1 MLSKQQ
7 RLNRV
12 PYFSLWR
19 EMRGGRS
26 LSLSKRPL
34 SKPGGIFFL
43 ITLLTLAGPAVA
55 DVQLVAV
62 PSTQSACL
70 GQNFDITIQKQS
82 TDTVDG
88 IDLFLSFDAATL
100 KVNSITNQSTLDF
113 AMKNTINTGN
123 LNYSAISFANTP
135 PSGNFDFIT
144 LNVTPLAASAG
155 TALQFDTNNSTVTHS
170 GSYLNYTADDLTVAI
185 DQTCPCSNV
194 TEIPTAQCETLVSLY
209 DSTNGDNWTNN
220 DGWKT
225 TDTPCSW
232 KGISCYN
239 DEVTGIN
246 LNANKLTG
254 TIPDLSALTSVRQI
268 SLYGNQLSG
277 YLPDFSNL
285 INLSALNFSGNQLS
299 GSIPD
304 LSTLINLQSFHIQ
317 DNQFSDRIPN
327 LSTLTKLRNLSLA
340 TNELSGPFPDL
351 SALANLEYLA
361 LSNNQLSGTI
371 PDFDALTNLRNLYLS
386 GNTEL
391 CKDPNTDYGQW
402 TSTVSSFDECQ
413 ASFCDTVTEIPT
425 AQCEDLV
432 ALYDSTDGDNWKTNT
447 GWKQTNTPCSWHGIA
462 CSGGNVTQISLISN
476 QLSGTISDLSQLT
489 QLQSVILQSNQL
501 TGTIPDLSAAS
512 NLQQL
517 ELQHNQLTG
526 TIPSWIS
533 NMTQLQNIQ
542 FNKNQLTGAIP
553 NLSALTQLQ
562 VLNLNKNQLT
572 GSVPDL
578 SALTQLS
585 HFSANTNQLT
595 GEIPSLN
602 TLSNLGHLA
611 LNDNQLTGNIPDLSG
626 LTSIQQLRLNNN
638 QLEGPIPALT
648 ALTNLD
654 ELNLSDNQLCQDSNT
669 NYAGR
674 SEVDAFATCS
684 ICDTAVQMQ
693 KNQCET
699 LVSLYDSTNGD
710 NWTRKTG
717 WKQTNTPCSWEGII
731 CNGDGYVTNISL
743 YSNQLAGTLPDLSAL
758 TELLYVSL
766 SGNQLTGSLPDLSA
780 STKLHTLAVNHNQLS
795 GTLPDLS
802 ALTQLKTLYL
812 YDNQFTGSIP
822 DLSTLTKLEDIR
834 LYTNQLT
841 GAMPNLSALTQLQF
855 LSFGNN
861 KLTGTI
867 PDLSALTQL
876 QNLRLYSNQF
886 TGSIPDLSA
895 LTQLQ
900 FLSLGDNQLT
910 GTMPD
915 LSALTQL
922 QELRLYDNQLTGSIP
937 EYLSRLTQLEILR
950 LEDNQFSGPI
960 PDLSALTQLTDL
972 RLSKNQLTGPIPD
985 VSGATNL
992 EYLYLQE
999 NDLSGEIPTWLN
1011 TLTNLER
1018 LYLNDNG
1025 FTGEIPE
1032 LGNLTNLK
1040 NLTLSNNAL
1049 TGPIPAS
1056 LGTLNLETINI
1067 SSIPACKD
1075 PDADYGN
1082 LDVSAFLDCNDANY
1096 GLVLHLPFDGNAND
1110 NSGNGHDGTEYGQI
1124 DYVTGI
1130 SGQAVE
1136 FNGNDDF
1143 ITVSDS
1149 DLLDTDFAFTL
1160 SVWVNPSSY
1169 AQQSMIASKWYIYNS
1184 QGNDSE
1190 GDWVLDFINGG
1201 VPRLVTAYFEKGWNT
1216 EVSTYTDIMPVNRW
1230 HYITATFERGHLKL
1244 YIDGILVKET
1254 THQMDSTSTNEYSTD
1269 DIFIGQSR
1277 SNDSRYDYKGL
1288 MDDFRIHNRA
1298 LSASEIQSYYNS
1310 SKPATCTTVTEIPM
1324 AQCETLVALYDS
1336 TNGDNWTNNTGWK
1349 LSNTPCSWYGV
1360 TCSSGE
1366 ISGIELHNNQLSD
1379 TLPDFSALN
1388 NLNVLY
1394 LNNNQLTGTIP
1405 DFSALTNLQS
1415 LNLGSNQFAGTISD
1429 FSALTN
1435 LQYFSLY
1442 SNQLSGPLPEFKAL
1456 TKLVHLHLHNN
1467 QFTGSISDLSGLSNL
1482 QSLQLYSNQLTDSI
1496 PDLESLVELQRFS
1509 VANNQLSGPIPA
1521 LNSLTKLEALELHSN
1536 PDLCQNPNAD
1546 YAGRTEVEA
1555 FEICPDVKLVA
1566 EASTAEACI
1575 GQNLTIT
1582 VNKQLAQTVNEIQMA
1597 LNYDA
1602 NLFKINS
1609 ITNAGP
1615 LTQFNANHGNGT
1627 AQITAGNFTGIS
1639 DDFAIASLQLMP
1651 LAASVGTSLQ
1661 FNDSQTVVKLS
1672 GAPLRHESQGITL
1685 AIKDCVSDI
1694 VIQPEDNSAIWT
1706 LVEETQAIE
1715 QTGENL
1721 DAPKSLSFDASG
1733 NAYIADTLN
1742 HRILKRDTQGN
1753 LSVVAGT
1760 GIKGKTGDE
1769 GPAIE
1774 AKLNNPQGVAIDHEG
1789 NLYIADTL
1797 NHRIRKVDS
1806 NGIISTIAGIGKGG
1820 YAGDQGLAT
1829 AAKLRK
1835 PTAIVFDSNGHLYI
1849 ADSGN
1854 HRIRKVSG
1862 QRTRKPN
1869 ANSIIT
1875 TIAGNGKG
1883 YRGDNG
1889 PATGARLNNPS
1900 GLAVDN
1906 QNNLYIADTDNHR
1919 IRKIDNRGTITT
1931 VAGNGI
1937 KGYSGDGDPATAA
1950 QINAPTGLEVD
1961 STGNLYIADRNNH
1974 RIRKVDNE
1982 GTITTFTGTGK
1993 AGTSTDGILAGVAQ
2007 ITQPSDVALDQYGNL
2022 YIADKGN
2029 DTIRKI
2035 GEQDGEEGAA
2045 PPHQIA
2051 DCPNT
2056 EVTGIPKNECYALIA
2071 LYDSTKGPD
2080 WTDNT
2085 GWKATDT
2092 PCQWTGVTCTNGS
2105 VTEINLS
2112 NNNLEGD
2119 VPPQIGALVNLE
2131 VLNLNDNQISGALP
2145 TTIEHLNN
2153 LETLNVE
2160 NNALTGSLPAE
2171 LGDATNLQTVNLA
2184 NNQISGEIPDLNALT
2199 QLQTLN
2205 LSENLLNGP
2214 VPDLTALTTL
2224 QTLNISGEDQQV
2236 CRDSDIDYGNMPVG
2250 NLDDCPTGNQ
2260 LPTAAFT
2267 ATPNKG
2273 EAPLTVNLDARMS
2286 HDPFGNITA
2295 YFWESSDGT
2304 VLTGATPS
2312 ITYEHSGLYEITLK
2326 VMDNDGAPSLNIA
2339 KHLVEVY
2346 PGPDQMTLRLDK
2358 DGMGLGTISAKRD
2371 KDPATTCNTKCQ
2383 TESQDYPQDSEI
2395 KLTAK
2400 AAKGSL
2406 FTGWRGDCV
2415 GTEADNKIKVTM
2427 DSAKH
2432 CTAVFELEA
2441 TPPPQMHALTIDSVF
2456 TMDGT
2461 GTIEVQDR
2469 LCHEPPCMSY
2479 HEANKNIKITGTPSP
2494 HSYFIGWNRDCP
2506 FIGESTDATNLVV
2519 LKGDATCIAY
2529 FGNDSDL
2536 EAIDTAKEFEKEAEM
2551 LGSGEPVNEMYP
2563 EAYNHERYQQ
2573 AFRFAE
2579 KAMMTVKDQKLLDKK
2594 SWPDHFNDIENWFDP
2609 LPESLMGMPI
2619 WVQRVQIKSGENEFE
2634 DGAVIIGDYVH
2645 VEVFLL
2651 NKNREEELV
2660 SILVYYDEEPT
2671 IEYPQMENTEQANT
2685 RRRKGSK
2692 GYACFRG

>member
-123 LNYSAISFANTP
+123 LNFSAISFANTP

-155 TALQFDTNNSTVTHS
+155 TALQFDTNNSTVTYS

-194 TEIPTAQCETLVSLY
+194 TEIPTAQCDTLVS
-209 DSTNGDNWTNN
+209 
-220 DGWKT
+220 
-225 TDTPCSW
+225 
-232 KGISCYN
+232 
-239 DEVTGIN
+239 
-246 LNANKLTG
+246 
-254 TIPDLSALTSVRQI
+254 
-268 SLYGNQLSG
+268 
-277 YLPDFSNL
+277 
-285 INLSALNFSGNQLS
+285 
-299 GSIPD
+299 
-304 LSTLINLQSFHIQ
+304 
-317 DNQFSDRIPN
+317 
-327 LSTLTKLRNLSLA
+327 
-340 TNELSGPFPDL
+340 
-351 SALANLEYLA
+351 
-361 LSNNQLSGTI
+361 
-371 PDFDALTNLRNLYLS
+371 
-386 GNTEL
+386 
-391 CKDPNTDYGQW
+391 
-402 TSTVSSFDECQ
+402 
-413 ASFCDTVTEIPT
+413 
-425 AQCEDLV
+425 
-432 ALYDSTDGDNWKTNT
+432 LYDSTDGDNWTTNT
-447 GWKQTNTPCSWHGIA
+447 DWKQTNTPCSWYGITCA
-462 CSGGNVTQISLISN
+462 NDVVTEI
-476 QLSGTISDLSQLT
+476 DLHD
-489 QLQSVILQSNQL
+489 NNL
-501 TGTIPDLSAAS
+501 TGTL
-512 NLQQL
+512 
-517 ELQHNQLTG
+517 
-526 TIPSWIS
+526 
-533 NMTQLQNIQ
+533 
-542 FNKNQLTGAIP
+542 
-553 NLSALTQLQ
+553 
-562 VLNLNKNQLT
+562 
-572 GSVPDL
+572 PDL
-578 SALTQLS
+578 SALTSLETLALHS
-585 HFSANTNQLT
+585 LKPAETVTPNKLT
-595 GEIPSLN
+595 GNIPD
-602 TLSNLGHLA
+602 LSALINLKVINLGR
-611 LNDNQLTGNIPDLSG
+611 NQLTGNIPDLSS
-626 LTSIQQLRLNNN
+626 LTQLTYLSLSVN
-638 QLEGPIPALT
+638 ELT
-648 ALTNLD
+648 GDFPDLTNLT
-654 ELNLSDNQLCQDSNT
+654 NLQWLWI
-669 NYAGR
+669 G
-674 SEVDAFATCS
+674 
-684 ICDTAVQMQ
+684 
-693 KNQCET
+693 
-699 LVSLYDSTNGD
+699 
-710 NWTRKTG
+710 
-717 WKQTNTPCSWEGII
+717 
-731 CNGDGYVTNISL
+731 
-743 YSNQLAGTLPDLSAL
+743 SNQLTGTFPDLTGLTQLKSIGIADNKLTGTLPDLSQFTAL
-758 TELLYVSL
+758 EQIWV
-766 SGNQLTGSLPDLSA
+766 Q
-780 STKLHTLAVNHNQLS
+780 K
-795 GTLPDLS
+795 
-802 ALTQLKTLYL
+802 
-812 YDNQFTGSIP
+812 NQFTG
-822 DLSTLTKLEDIR
+822 
-834 LYTNQLT
+834 N
-841 GAMPNLSALTQLQF
+841 
-855 LSFGNN
+855 
-861 KLTGTI
+861 I
-867 PDLSALTQL
+867 PDLSALT
-876 QNLRLYSNQF
+876 NLDSIGFYRNQF
-886 TGSIPDLSA
+886 TGPLPDLSQ
-895 LTQLQ
+895 LTKLQ
-900 FLSLGDNQLT
+900 WAHLHTNQLT
-910 GTMPD
+910 GTIPE
-915 LSALTQL
+915 LSGLTQL
-922 QELRLYDNQLTGSIP
+922 QELGIGNNQIGGT
-937 EYLSRLTQLEILR
+937 
-950 LEDNQFSGPI
+950 I
-960 PDLSALTQLTDL
+960 PDLSNLTKLEGLWVSNNKITGAIPTLSTLTSL
-972 RLSKNQLTGPIPD
+972 TSLGLTGNQLCQD
-985 VSGATNL
+985 TN
-992 EYLYLQE
+992 
-999 NDLSGEIPTWLN
+999 
-1011 TLTNLER
+1011 
-1018 LYLNDNG
+1018 
-1025 FTGEIPE
+1025 
-1032 LGNLTNLK
+1032 
-1040 NLTLSNNAL
+1040 
-1049 TGPIPAS
+1049 
-1056 LGTLNLETINI
+1056 
-1067 SSIPACKD
+1067 
-1075 PDADYGN
+1075 ADYGN
-1082 LDVSAFLDCNDANY
+1082 WTEVNEYPDCGNPNITLTSPAHGATEIPITGQVFTWEPDSAASAHRIVISTQADFANFTEAGGGSYCNDTTTCVTQDFLTTNPQSYTAQLSENTTYYWKVRASRNPTFWSEVRSFTTGGLLAHWTFDNCDATDSSNNNFDGVFRGEPTCVDGVQGKGLRFDGDDAIDVDGGRQLAGYNITLSAWAHITENTNGTIAVKYDRVGKNGINY
-1096 GLVLHLPFDGNAND
+1096 SLGFSDSGNFKVGARTENAIDDQDLGIVYNIQPEELGWVHVAEVLTPESMKLYFNGELKNSMDLPAGFVAYTGTQKLGIGGAPVDMGPSTTAYQNTFLNDAVIDELSVYNYAFSEAQIENLYNTTKPATTGCNGDLQLADNLCEGLTAYYPMDGNAND
-1110 NSGNGHDGTEYGQI
+1110 ASGNGSNGVVNGATLTTDRHGNANSAYSFEDDYIQIADTSSLDLSQEFTIQAWINPHDGYGNQRHNHI
-1124 DYVTGI
+1124 DIVSKWGDTGI
-1130 SGQAVE
+1130 GNAAYLLGINNQGKILPWTYSGSAGSYFEGSQTVPI
-1136 FNGNDDF
+1136 NTWTYVVMVRTGN
-1143 ITVSDS
+1143 T
-1149 DLLDTDFAFTL
+1149 
-1160 SVWVNPSSY
+1160 
-1169 AQQSMIASKWYIYNS
+1169 SKVY
-1184 QGNDSE
+1184 
-1190 GDWVLDFINGG
+1190 INGTLDASFDNAEL
-1201 VPRLVTAYFEKGWNT
+1201 PQNSNYDL
-1216 EVSTYTDIMPVNRW
+1216 
-1230 HYITATFERGHLKL
+1230 
-1244 YIDGILVKET
+1244 
-1254 THQMDSTSTNEYSTD
+1254 
-1269 DIFIGQSR
+1269 FIGQAP
-1277 SNDSRYDYKGL
+1277 KGINRFSG
-1288 MDDFRIHNRA
+1288 MIDDVLIHNRA
-1298 LSASEIQSYYNS
+1298 LTASEIQSYYNS
-1310 SKPATCTTVTEIPM
+1310 TKPSDCTTIIEIPT

-1349 LSNTPCSWYGV
+1349 LGNTPCSWFGV
-1360 TCSSGE
+1360 TCDNGVVTE
-1366 ISGIELHNNQLSD
+1366 IKMPDNNLIG
-1379 TLPDFSALN
+1379 TLPDLSALTGLEHLALYSVVDEEKKSETPN
-1388 NLNVLY
+1388 QLTGNLPDLSALTNLKVLWLVGNQLEGPIPDLSGLTQLVSIALGANK
-1394 LNNNQLTGTIP
+1394 LNGPIPESVSTLTNLTFLHLPVNQLTGTVPDLSALTKLQHLSLHQNRLTGTIPELKEQTQLKYFSLSTNQVTGTIPESIGRLTHLTALHLAHNQLTGTIP
-1405 DFSALTNLQS
+1405 D
-1415 LNLGSNQFAGTISD
+1415 
-1429 FSALTN
+1429 
-1435 LQYFSLY
+1435 
-1442 SNQLSGPLPEFKAL
+1442 LSAL
-1456 TKLVHLHLHNN
+1456 TKLEILRLHKN
-1467 QFTGSISDLSGLSNL
+1467 QFTGAIPDLSSFTRLEDINL
-1482 QSLQLYSNQLTDSI
+1482 GENQLTGTI
-1496 PDLESLVELQRFS
+1496 PDLSQLTKLQWFGVYRNQLTGTLPNLDNLTDLQVIS
-1509 VANNQLSGPIPA
+1509 VGNNQLTGSLPDLSQLSQLQILGLQDNQLTGPIPD
-1521 LNSLTKLEALELHSN
+1521 LSPFSDLETLTLTN
-1536 PDLCQNPNAD
+1536 NQLCQDTNAD
-1546 YAGRTEVEA
+1546 YGNWTQVNEFPNCAE
-1555 FEICPDVKLVA
+1555 VKLIA
-1566 EASTAEACI
+1566 EANTTQACI
-1575 GQNLTIT
+1575 GQNLTIMI
-1582 VNKQLAQTVNEIQMA
+1582 NKQLAQTVNEIQMA

-1615 LTQFNANHGNGT
+1615 LTQFNANHGNGS

-1651 LAASVGTSLQ
+1651 LVASVGTSLQ